1 VRYVAF
7 GTTDR
12 VNLGKRRGARMR
24 RVLNW
29 FMVFPTTTSGVASAA
44 AACVLA
50 SGLAACAAPRE
61 AASAAAAPLRVMV
74 KLARGSEDANAI
86 AAEASR
92 VAGVAVSYA
101 AATSPTWHALFL
113 HCAGSQCDAAIAR
126 LRAAGSTYQ
135 AVEIDGR
142 KTPAS

>member
-1 VRYVAF
+1 
-7 GTTDR
+7 
-12 VNLGKRRGARMR
+12 
-24 RVLNW
+24 
-29 FMVFPTTTSGVASAA
+29 MVFPTTTSAVASAA
-44 AACVLA
+44 AACILGSA
-50 SGLAACAAPRE
+50 LAACAAPRE
-61 AASAAAAPLRVMV
+61 ATPAVAAPLRVMV

-92 VAGVAVSYA
+92 VAGVPVHYA
-101 AATSPTWHALFL
+101 AATSSTWHALLL

-126 LRAAGSTYQ
+126 LRAAGTTYQ

>member
-1 VRYVAF
+1 
-7 GTTDR
+7 
-12 VNLGKRRGARMR
+12 
-24 RVLNW
+24 
-29 FMVFPTTTSGVASAA
+29 MVFPTTTSGVASAA

-50 SGLAACAAPRE
+50 SALAACAGTPRE
-61 AASAAAAPLRVMV
+61 AAAGAAPLRVMV

-92 VAGVAVSYA
+92 VAGVPVSYA

-113 HCAGSQCDAAIAR
+113 HCAGTQCDAALAR
-126 LRAAGSTYQ
+126 LRAAGTTYQ

>member
-1 VRYVAF
+1 
-7 GTTDR
+7 
-12 VNLGKRRGARMR
+12 
-24 RVLNW
+24 
-29 FMVFPTTTSGVASAA
+29 MVFPTTTSGVASAA

-50 SGLAACAAPRE
+50 SALAACAAPRE
-61 AASAAAAPLRVMV
+61 AASAASAASAAATPLRIMV

-86 AAEASR
+86 AAAASR
-92 VAGVAVSYA
+92 VAGVPVSYA
-101 AATSPTWHALFL
+101 AATSSTWHALFL

-126 LRAAGSTYQ
+126 LRAAETTYR

>member
-1 VRYVAF
+1 MI
-7 GTTDR
+7 
-12 VNLGKRRGARMR
+12 LS
-24 RVLNW
+24 
-29 FMVFPTTTSGVASAA
+29 TSTRGVAGAA

-50 SGLAACAAPRE
+50 TALAACAAPRE

-92 VAGVAVSYA
+92 VAGVPVSYA
-101 AATSPTWHALFL
+101 AATSPSWHALFL

-126 LRAAGSTYQ
+126 LRAAGATYQ

>member
-1 VRYVAF
+1 
-7 GTTDR
+7 
-12 VNLGKRRGARMR
+12 
-24 RVLNW
+24 
-29 FMVFPTTTSGVASAA
+29 MVFPTTTSGVASAV

-50 SGLAACAAPRE
+50 SVLAACAGASRE
-61 AASAAAAPLRVMV
+61 AAAGTAAPLRVMV

-92 VAGVAVSYA
+92 VAGVPVSYA
-101 AATSPTWHALFL
+101 AATSPAWHALFL
-113 HCAGSQCDAAIAR
+113 HCAASQCDAAIAR
-126 LRAAGSTYQ
+126 LRAAGTTYQ